1 MNGKFSERMKVVLE
15 YVNEEALRLGDE
27 KIGVEHLIL
36 GIIREGEGTAVRTL
50 NTLGLEMSDLRKIIE
65 EVISVKEN
73 KTLDFHSTEKG
84 LTKQTKNIL
93 DKSLIELQTTD
104 EKEIKTIHILLS
116 ILRDKNNIVHS
127 TLDKLRIDY
136 NNVLETYISIHDKYD
151 DNDEGNDPT
160 NDDDLF
166 EDISKEKVR
175 HSSKRSKTPTLDN
188 FGRDLTLLAE
198 ENKLDPIVGRHKEIE
213 RVSQIL
219 SRRKKNNQ
227 IGRAS
232 CRERV

>member
-15 YVNEEALRLGDE
+15 YVNEEALRLGDD

-136 NNVLETYISIHDKYD
+136 NNVLETYINIHDKYD
-151 DNDEGNDPT
+151 DNDEEMILQMMMIYLKT
-160 NDDDLF
+160 SVRKRF
-166 EDISKEKVR
+166 VIQAKEVK
-175 HSSKRSKTPTLDN
+175 
-188 FGRDLTLLAE
+188 LL
-198 ENKLDPIVGRHKEIE
+198 L
-213 RVSQIL
+213 
-219 SRRKKNNQ
+219 
-227 IGRAS
+227 
-232 CRERV
+232 

>member
-1 MNGKFSERMKVVLE
+1 MNRKFSERMKVVLE

-93 DKSLIELQTTD
+93 DKSLIELQTTE

-116 ILRDKNNIVHS
+116 SL
-127 TLDKLRIDY
+127 L
-136 NNVLETYISIHDKYD
+136 
-151 DNDEGNDPT
+151 
-160 NDDDLF
+160 
-166 EDISKEKVR
+166 KV
-175 HSSKRSKTPTLDN
+175 
-188 FGRDLTLLAE
+188 
-198 ENKLDPIVGRHKEIE
+198 
-213 RVSQIL
+213 
-219 SRRKKNNQ
+219 
-227 IGRAS
+227 
-232 CRERV
+232 